1 MMLTVFKIFAA
12 VVIVGLAFADLRGY
26 RPFSGSQQ
34 PVVKSYTGSS
44 GSTSGSYR
52 SGGSSGRHK

>member
-1 MMLTVFKIFAA
+1 MLMIFKVFAA

-34 PVVKSYTGSS
+34 PVAKSYTGSS
-44 GSTSGSYR
+44 GTSSSGSYR